1 MKKLDCAGAIIDIEL
16 AGIDVLGAYV
26 ALTVTLDPHGAQHP
40 FPGGNRRNSQHRIR
54 NSNRAMTSLNR
65 STSFFI
71 NHLGG

>member
-40 FPGGNRRNSQHRIR
+40 FPGGTWMIPVSVCK
-54 NSNRAMTSLNR
+54 SLLAEIIAETANIE
-65 STSFFI
+65 SGIQTAQ
-71 NHLGG
+71 